1 MTPIQTAC
9 LFVTGFLVSRMV
21 LRAGVHE
28 VFVDWLV
35 GRSRAR
41 VSRVVLAVMVLSFG
55 LSTVVPNA
63 LTVLALLPVISRLQG
78 LSADSASSGR
88 TQTLLAMGLVYGAN
102 IGGVGSLLGSP
113 ANLYLLVNLEL
124 YDIAGRGRLHFLSWL
139 TFGIP
144 MALCLVLLAW
154 GVIWATAPRAMRA
167 HLRGQDH
174 TPSPPHRLQH
184 RARTWAL
191 AWAAMWALLLGAG
204 MLFGTTDTA
213 GNTTTEQLARLPL
226 PGRRLAVDLLD
237 AVALGLSLG
246 YTVLIMAWPQRTP
259 EGVTRLLRFRDLVRE
274 LPVKG
279 LLLAAGVLVLLVG
292 VAHSGAV
299 QWLQDTAPRLI
310 PPSHHAFWAGLAL
323 VLVTILST
331 ELLNNTT
338 VATVMFPLTAVTAP
352 RFGADPLTVMLGVSL
367 ASTCAFMTPVATPVN
382 ALAMASIKGVRLRQF
397 LFTGLWVNLVAAL
410 WITVWITWIIPPILG
425 WF

>member
-1 MTPIQTAC
+1 VTPIQTAC
-9 LFVTGFLVSRMV
+9 LFVTGFAVSRMV

-35 GRSRAR
+35 GRSGAR

-78 LSADSASSGR
+78 LSADPEPSGR

-154 GVIWATAPRAMRA
+154 GVIWATAPGAMRA
-167 HLRGQDH
+167 HLSGQDH
-174 TPSPPHRLQH
+174 APPPPHRLQR
-184 RARTWAL
+184 RARIWAL
-191 AWAAMWALLLGAG
+191 AWATMWALLLGAG
-204 MLFGTTDTA
+204 MLFGTTDAA
-213 GNTTTEQLARLPL
+213 GNTTTVPLARLPL
-226 PGRRLAVDLLD
+226 PGRHLAVDLLD

-246 YTVLIMAWPQRTP
+246 YTVLLMAWPQRTA
-259 EGVTRLLRFRDLVRE
+259 EGTTRMLRVRDLVRE

-279 LLLAAGVLVLLVG
+279 LLLAAGVLILLVG
-292 VAHSGAV
+292 VARSGAV
-299 QWLQDTAPRLI
+299 QWLQHAAPRLI
-310 PPSHHAFWAGLAL
+310 PPSHNAFWAGLVL
-323 VLVTILST
+323 VLITILST

-397 LFTGLWVNLVAAL
+397 LFTGLWVNLLAAV
-410 WITVWITWIIPPILG
+410 WITVWVTWIIPPILG